1 MLCACACA
9 CVCVCVCNLSFSLQ
23 NVGVDKNSHL
33 NLRQVPEDLLPALE
47 SHLKEMDAIRKAAAH
62 QQPR

>member
-1 MLCACACA
+1 MG
-9 CVCVCVCNLSFSLQ
+9 VCEDVRHLALSMQ
-23 NVGVDKNSHL
+23 NVGVDKQSHL

-47 SHLKEMDAIRKAAAH
+47 SHLKEMDAIRKAASH